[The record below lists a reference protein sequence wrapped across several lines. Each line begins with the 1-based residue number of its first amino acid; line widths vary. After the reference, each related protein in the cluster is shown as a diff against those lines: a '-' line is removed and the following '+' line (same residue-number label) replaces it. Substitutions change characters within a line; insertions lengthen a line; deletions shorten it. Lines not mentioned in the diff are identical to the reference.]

1 MDNAESKPRAPNG
14 LLKRGKALWH
24 NVIEVGEPNPA
35 ELAILYELCS
45 VVDEIATL
53 KAHLRQSTAVVQG
66 STGQPRPNPLYAEL
80 RRHREL
86 ADRLA
91 RSLAVPNHV
100 EHGSFS

>member
-1 MDNAESKPRAPNG
+1 MDNAGSKPRAPNG

-24 NVIEVGEPNPA
+24 SVIEVGKPNPA

-45 VVDEIATL
+45 VLDEIETL
-53 KAHLRQSTAVVQG
+53 KANLRQSAPVVQG

-91 RSLAVPNHV
+91 RSLGVPSDD
-100 EHGSFS
+100 EPRR